1 MTMKKAIIFILVML
15 PMMVMSQTVV
25 TGYYKTF
32 AGAAVDTMTTG
43 VTKTYLLDLADNGGW
58 SGKVYDIKFQILN
71 DLTSGTNKFTVK
83 LYRSV
88 DGVTFTRAAAD
99 SSALYDSSSDIVHFK
114 ELTAQSCRYWRVVEI
129 GHATTQHS
137 KIYGYVYVTKH

>member
-1 MTMKKAIIFILVML
+1 MKKAIIFLLVML
-15 PMMVMSQTVV
+15 PIMVMSQTV

-43 VTKTYLLDLADNGGW
+43 VTKTYLLDLGNAGGW

-83 LYRSV
+83 LYSSV
-88 DGVTFTRAAAD
+88 DGVTFTRSAQD
-99 SSALYDSSSDIVHFK
+99 SSDLYDSSADIVHFK
-114 ELTAQSCRYWRVVEI
+114 ELTAQSARYWRVVEI
-129 GHATTQHS
+129 GHATTQLS
-137 KIYGYVYVTKH
+137 RIYGYVYVKTH